1 MLLRNRK
8 VIYNNLTDTEL
19 EVKINFDYASKMW
32 RKNKISIENGQY
44 IYKDNQINRDN

>member
-8 VIYNNLTDTEL
+8 VIYNDLTDSEL

-44 IYKDNQINRDN
+44 IYKDKEN